1 MTLSASKNSGK
12 FCPELRTT
20 IIVQHAESLAAM
32 TRWFKAMIEERGLEN
47 AGLTAAYC
55 DELIEDLEQ
64 QYDYFKE
71 NKNGKKTN

>member
-1 MTLSASKNSGK
+1 
-12 FCPELRTT
+12 
-20 IIVQHAESLAAM
+20 M